1 MVTIYLFIHKCLGV
15 VLSIV
20 KASVR
25 LKCHQTI
32 LLQDLGKAFHCNEN
46 LDGLAMACIRML
58 PAEEAAN
65 KDEIKITVIS
75 SLLFQELLDF
85 NKPIQV
91 RWKVCSF
98 AF

>member
-1 MVTIYLFIHKCLGV
+1 
-15 VLSIV
+15 
-20 KASVR
+20 
-25 LKCHQTI
+25 
-32 LLQDLGKAFHCNEN
+32 
-46 LDGLAMACIRML
+46 MACIRML

-91 RWKVCSF
+91 RWESGWFYVLNVVTIF
-98 AF
+98 QGLYVLELPW